1 MTTDHNKAI
10 DKYYEDKAE
19 RSKKEWAKL
28 CQLRRDG
35 ADIKEINKQE
45 RIVEYTFGYVGD

>member
-1 MTTDHNKAI
+1 MTTDHDKGI
-10 DKYYEDKAE
+10 DKYYDDKAKN
-19 RSKKEWAKL
+19 SQKEWAKL

-45 RIVEYTFGYVGD
+45 RIVEYTSGSVGD